1 MNKLYSSIEINN
13 ALDDFKQVIKY
24 YITKEDTYGI
34 KITKQESRDLVEKEV
49 LSIKNVIGTEDGMK
63 DLIDNIIKYNA
74 DFDQAKYFVE
84 DYTKL
89 QFNA

>member
-1 MNKLYSSIEINN
+1 MNKLYLSVEINN

-49 LSIKNVIGTEDGMK
+49 LSVNNVIGTENGMK
-63 DLIDNIIKYNA
+63 SLIDNIIKYNA
-74 DFDQAKYFVE
+74 DLDQAKYYVE